1 MNSKQQLYFAM
12 QRVLNDMTT
21 RNENL
26 KPIPFMEVAKL
37 LAEIGQE
44 RAEPELLQATT
55 DLCNIM
61 LGKGKFQVQEW
72 DAEQLVVVPDTKEEI
87 YPPYR
92 IKNTKESLF
101 HSFLGYMARGCHDHT
116 THKEK
121 KHGA

>member
-44 RAEPELLQATT
+44 KAEPELLEATSE
-55 DLCNIM
+55 LCNLM
-61 LGKGKFQVQEW
+61 LGKEKFQVSKFGL
-72 DAEQLVVVPDTKEEI
+72 EQIVVCSKDQDGIET
-87 YPPYR
+87 PYR
-92 IKNTKESLF
+92 IKDTKESLF
-101 HSFLGYMARGCHDHT
+101 HSFLGFLA
-116 THKEK
+116 KEIPK
-121 KHGA
+121 QRSA